1 MRSNYQFR
9 PNAKLDTIIFDLDDT
24 LISWAAPKIRWENYL
39 KPFFA
44 SMRGYLTEQ
53 GHEVNGMKLARS
65 FGRHTRDAWAATRE
79 DEAFIAVSLGG
90 VIERVL
96 NELGIDTKEVDV
108 DELMRQVDW
117 QPFPG
122 VDLYPDTHA
131 VLDELRERG
140 YKIGLITN
148 AFQPMWMR
156 DAELAAYDLIDRL
169 DARITSGDTG
179 FMKPHP
185 AIFWRMLGMLNS
197 EPDRA
202 MYVGDSPSHDVRGA
216 NETGLISVHI
226 DPPHL
231 DKQPKSPL
239 EQPDYTITSLSELL
253 PILDKI
259 ANPKS

>member
-9 PNAKLDTIIFDLDDT
+9 PNSQLDTIIFDLDDT
-24 LISWAAPKIRWENYL
+24 LISWAKPQIEWNKFL
-39 KPFFA
+39 KPMFA
-44 SMRGYLTEQ
+44 KMHAYLVELGYELEQ
-53 GHEVNGMKLARS
+53 EALARG
-65 FGRHTRDAWAATRE
+65 FGRNTRDAWDHARAH
-79 DEAFIAVSLGG
+79 DHHIAVSMGG
-90 VIERVL
+90 VLHRALHDLNLPADDIDIE
-96 NELGIDTKEVDV
+96 
-108 DELMRQVDW
+108 ELMRHADW

-122 VDLYPDTHA
+122 VALYPDTHA

-156 DAELAAYDLIDRL
+156 DTELVTYDLIDRL

-185 AIFWRMLGMLNS
+185 AIFWRMLGMLDS
-197 EPDRA
+197 APDRA
-202 MYVGDSPSHDVRGA
+202 MYVGDSPAHDVRGA

-231 DKQPKSPL
+231 DKQPQSPI
-239 EQPDYTITSLSELL
+239 EQPDYTITTLTDLL
-253 PILDKI
+253 PIVERI
-259 ANPKS
+259 RNC